1 MRAAALLLA
10 LACTAEPGQER
21 APEVRRPNLVL
32 AIADDMDPG
41 HVGFL
46 GNPLARTPRV
56 DQLAAQGWLTPALY
70 AQPVCRAALGVLLS
84 GRWPHETGVTSNGA
98 EAALE
103 SANALPARLRAAGYA
118 SYCAGKFWEGPP
130 PTYGFDAPAA
140 NDERFAR
147 GGEDGQDGLFAFLA
161 EQAVRGPW
169 FVWWAPS
176 LPHTPHRPPVRFA
189 QEFAATELAVPAGFR
204 GSAEDFQAAERASL
218 AMHTWMDAEFRRLL
232 AKLEELGELEETVI
246 LFLADNGWSTWRVSK
261 GTPRELGVCMPLIV
275 SAPGQVRRGLDAG
288 CLADLVDVHATL
300 LDYAGA
306 APAPEDRGQ
315 SLRPYLE
322 GRAEKAGR
330 ARLFGSAHA
339 RRGELY
345 ALYAR
350 DQRWK
355 YVRYVRDVNSQELSP
370 GPRLAEPFRRKSGV
384 EELFDLAA
392 DPFEL
397 ENLARLEEHAE
408 RLAELRAA
416 TFAWWRE
423 TGGPELPGGR

>member
-1 MRAAALLLA
+1 MRAAALVLA

-21 APEVRRPNLVL
+21 EAEARRPNLVL
-32 AIADDMDPG
+32 AIADDLDPG
-41 HVGFL
+41 HLGFL
-46 GNPLARTPRV
+46 GNPLARTPRL
-56 DQLAAQGWLTPALY
+56 DRLAQQGWLTPVLY

-98 EAALE
+98 EAALPTA
-103 SANALPARLRAAGYA
+103 SVLPARLRAAGYA
-118 SYCAGKFWEGPP
+118 SFCAGKFWEGPP
-130 PTYGFDAPAA
+130 PDYGFDAPAV

-147 GGEDGQDGLFAFLA
+147 TGEDGQAELFRFLEERSA
-161 EQAVRGPW
+161 RGPW

-189 QEFAATELAVPAGFR
+189 QDFATTELAPPPEFR

-218 AMHTWMDAEFRRLL
+218 AMHEWMDAELRRLL

-261 GTPRELGVCMPLIV
+261 GTPREQGVCMPLIA

-288 CLADLVDVHATL
+288 FLADLVDVHATL

-306 APAPEDRGQ
+306 APAPEDRGR

-322 GRAEKAGR
+322 GRAESGR

-350 DQRWK
+350 DRRWK

-384 EELFDLAA
+384 EELYDLAA

-397 ENLARLEEHAE
+397 ENLARREEHAE

-416 TFAWWRE
+416 TLDWWRE
-423 TGGPELPGGR
+423 TGGPELPEGR